1 MNTLLFDSKAVILAL
16 LISWEWPERD
26 LVSNNVYLKAFW
38 IILTGLMQPL
48 NVVIFPTNDS
58 FAINET
64 AYLFILVL
72 TLNKEKKFINF
83 N

>member
-16 LISWEWPERD
+16 LMSSEWSERD

-58 FAINET
+58 FAISQT
-64 AYLFILVL
+64 AHLFILVL